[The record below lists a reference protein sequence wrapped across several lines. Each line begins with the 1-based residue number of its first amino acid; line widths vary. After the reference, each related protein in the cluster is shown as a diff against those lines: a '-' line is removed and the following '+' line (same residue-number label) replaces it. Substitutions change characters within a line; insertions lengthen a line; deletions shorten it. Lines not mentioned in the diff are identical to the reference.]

1 MLAIDIEDEG
11 LCVDFRGNEKGV
23 AREMYRH
30 QARQQF
36 LISGINTYRCQNC
49 KVSIRINSKSI
60 LSKLIL
66 VKLEF

>member
-30 QARQQF
+30 IPDRLTPSATIQF
-36 LISGINTYRCQNC
+36 QSMTTLPVR
-49 KVSIRINSKSI
+49 KE
-60 LSKLIL
+60 LA
-66 VKLEF
+66 